1 MSFGLTYKIVIT
13 EKDPAFCYCSP
24 LVFWASRFPGF
35 STPLH
40 LLPKNFRSLEK
51 SQCHCT
57 VRVALFCRW
66 SACKAL
72 NVLIINNYNMP
83 WPDGKGQRVARNVG

>member
-24 LVFWASRFPGF
+24 LVFWVGHFPGF

-40 LLPKNFRSLEK
+40 LLPKKIPNLK
-51 SQCHCT
+51 QSQCHCT
-57 VRVALFCRW
+57 VELLCFV
-66 SACKAL
+66 
-72 NVLIINNYNMP
+72 
-83 WPDGKGQRVARNVG
+83 GGQLAKL

>member
-24 LVFWASRFPGF
+24 LVFWVSCFPSF

-40 LLPKNFRSLEK
+40 LLPKK
-51 SQCHCT
+51 SRT
-57 VRVALFCRW
+57 
-66 SACKAL
+66 L
-72 NVLIINNYNMP
+72 NNHSVTAPLSCFVL
-83 WPDGKGQRVARNVG
+83 